1 MKIENIFC
9 DICGYKF
16 KKDEYWSL
24 QPCRVRLILESPPRQ
39 RDESSTWE
47 HLCFDCVESIK
58 LAVEEVGTKQGIK
71 NIVQS

>member
-16 KKDEYWSL
+16 KKDEYWSS
-24 QPCRVRLILESPPRQ
+24 QPCQVHLILQSPPRQ
-39 RDESSTWE
+39 QYEGSTWE

-58 LAVEEVGTKQGIK
+58 LAVEEVRANRAIK